1 MRIYIEASPDHWYY
15 FEYNGSAMDVL
26 SSNETINE
34 MINEIPRDDREFK
47 TESGKIYVYRVAT
60 PAQKRNFIRTIELG
74 QEEEYQ
80 DTETE
85 EEE

>member
-1 MRIYIEASPDHWYY
+1 
-15 FEYNGSAMDVL
+15 MDVL

>member
-1 MRIYIEASPDHWYY
+1 
-15 FEYNGSAMDVL
+15 MDIL
-26 SSNETINE
+26 SSNEIINSKINE
-34 MINEIPRDDREFK
+34 TPREDREFK
-47 TESGKIYVYRVAT
+47 TEKGRVYVYRVAT

-80 DTETE
+80 DTEIE